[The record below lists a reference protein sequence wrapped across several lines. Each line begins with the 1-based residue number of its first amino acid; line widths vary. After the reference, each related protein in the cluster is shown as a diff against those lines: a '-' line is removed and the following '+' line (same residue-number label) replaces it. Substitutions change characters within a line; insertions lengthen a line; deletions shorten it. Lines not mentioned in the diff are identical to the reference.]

1 MKTTY
6 DKDANALYV
15 RFSERQIVESE
26 EVRPGLIV
34 DFDDQGRIVGLEMLD
49 ARTRLPE
56 DALASLAAA

>member
-49 ARTRLPE
+49 ARTRLP
-56 DALASLAAA
+56 

>member
-15 RFSERQIVESE
+15 RFSERRIVESE

-56 DALASLAAA
+56 DALASLVAA